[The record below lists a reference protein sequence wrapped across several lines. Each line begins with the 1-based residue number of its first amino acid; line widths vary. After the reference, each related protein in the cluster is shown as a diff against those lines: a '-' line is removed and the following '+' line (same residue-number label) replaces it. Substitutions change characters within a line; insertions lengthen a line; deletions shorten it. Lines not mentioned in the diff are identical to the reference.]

1 MTASVQ
7 SSFPSAIDLLEAQDR
22 GRWGRALAIVLALH
36 VAAVIIAVLWQGAQ
50 RIEPVK
56 EEMSVSLDL
65 APMPVADE
73 PPAAAPQIAA
83 AQPVQR
89 QQPVAVERP
98 QPVLQP
104 ETPLPVVAPQVPVA
118 VRAAVAAAPSGE
130 AAAPIAASAGSGTP
144 ADAGGSAASAPP
156 GRAGSG
162 RGGRGGGDAAAAWRG
177 RVLAHLDRHKRYPP
191 AARMMKREGR
201 AQVNLT
207 LDRGGRVLA
216 VSLGRGAGF
225 KAFDE
230 EAVDVVKRAQPL
242 PAPPPEV
249 EGESIPMQVPIG
261 FSLRGA
267 P

>member
-1 MTASVQ
+1 MTTAARP
-7 SSFPSAIDLLEAQDR
+7 SFPSAHDLLEAQGR
-22 GRWGRALAIVLALH
+22 GHWGKALAIVLALH
-36 VAAVIIAVLWQGAQ
+36 VAAVAIAVLWQGTQ
-50 RIEPVK
+50 LIEPKK
-56 EEMSVSLDL
+56 EEMSISLDL

-73 PPAAAPQIAA
+73 PPAAAPRVAA
-83 AQPVQR
+83 SQPVQR
-89 QQPVAVERP
+89 QQPVAVE
-98 QPVLQP
+98 QPRQVLQP

-118 VRAAVAAAPSGE
+118 VRAPVAAVPIGE
-130 AAAPIAASAGSGTP
+130 AGAPTAGIAGSGTS
-144 ADAGGSAASAPP
+144 ADAGGSIAATAP
-156 GRAGSG
+156 GGSG

-207 LDRGGRVLA
+207 MDRGGRVLT

-249 EGESIPMQVPIG
+249 EGENIPMQVPIG
-261 FSLRGA
+261 FSLRGTQ
-267 P
+267 